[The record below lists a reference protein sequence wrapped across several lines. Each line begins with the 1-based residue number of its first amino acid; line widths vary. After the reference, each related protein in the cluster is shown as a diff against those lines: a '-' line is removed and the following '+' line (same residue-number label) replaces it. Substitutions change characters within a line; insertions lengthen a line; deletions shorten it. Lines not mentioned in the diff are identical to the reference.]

1 MISRSHRGG
10 LCGAAAGDVVAIAWY
25 GDRRE
30 GDDGH
35 RVPPQRAV
43 VSESASTARQTRVSA
58 VQEIP
63 AALDALMLRRG
74 RPVLVLV
81 GGAAGMDETYMDML
95 TTVLQKA
102 VLPPLRDYGAA
113 VVDGG
118 TDCGVMR
125 IIGRARAA
133 AGGRFPLVGVA
144 AEGTVMLEEGMPG
157 ASEAAKPEPNHT
169 HLVLVPGANWGDESP
184 WLADVADALADGGPS
199 ATVVVNGG
207 KITYD
212 DVAGSLARGRPVLV
226 LAGTGRT
233 ADAIA
238 EARSGLS
245 VDPRAVQ
252 IATSAL
258 THIVPAGDTEAI
270 AEVVD
275 CALRGRI

>member
-1 MISRSHRGG
+1 
-10 LCGAAAGDVVAIAWY
+10 
-25 GDRRE
+25 
-30 GDDGH
+30 
-35 RVPPQRAV
+35 
-43 VSESASTARQTRVSA
+43 

-81 GGAAGMDETYMDML
+81 GGGDGMDQSYMDLL

-102 VLPPLRDYGAA
+102 VLPLIGRFGAA

-118 TDCGVMR
+118 TDSGVMR
-125 IIGRARAA
+125 IMGRARAA

-144 AEGTVMLEEGMPG
+144 AEGTIHLAGKPA
-157 ASEAAKPEPNHT
+157 ASGTAIPEPNHT

-199 ATVVVNGG
+199 VTVVVNGG

-212 DVAGSLARGRPVLV
+212 DVAGSLARRRPVLV

-238 EARSGLS
+238 AARSGLNA
-245 VDPRAVQ
+245 DPRAMKIV
-252 IATSAL
+252 TSPL
-258 THIVPAGDTEAI
+258 THIVAADDAEAI
-270 AEVVD
+270 AEVID
-275 CALRGRI
+275 SALLGRI